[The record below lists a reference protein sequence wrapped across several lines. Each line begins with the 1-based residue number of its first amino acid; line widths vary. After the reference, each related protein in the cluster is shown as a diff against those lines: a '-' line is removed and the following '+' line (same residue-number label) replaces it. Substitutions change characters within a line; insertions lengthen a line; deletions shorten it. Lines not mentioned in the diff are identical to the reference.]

1 MRRGTGAIFRRRWLW
16 LRPISAVV
24 VLSSVLVSWL
34 VISGPA
40 YGSPA
45 AGASKGSRGQSRGVD
60 GVQLG
65 GRNGANS
72 DQSSAISSTKSSS
85 HSESNNSSKVVD
97 SQAAIPTPSI
107 SALTFSLSSAG
118 PSAPQSITYT
128 EPSTSV
134 PFSFPAVYLSPAA
147 SPFVLQ
153 NDCTGAVLKTSQQCT
168 IKVTLEQEKTGTTWA
183 TLEVSGFPPLD
194 VSLRE
199 TTAVMTP
206 APPTSVSAVATQG
219 GAIIAAVIANA
230 QAGIAPV
237 TSISVTPY
245 DITTRT
251 VGTAV
256 VKQLAAGFVGTATV
270 TVTGLPAN
278 VYDFSVIVSNSFGS
292 SLAVVTNAVTVAP
305 LPSSPPQSSPS
316 PANTPAPDPLPSS
329 PPVNVPLFTPSLAST
344 APSSPPTTSPK
355 TITVPIVASRS
366 SQPVIYS
373 SRATDQ
379 PVVANVAAP
388 SQPPSYVHISEYS
401 IGPLGSPVHGV
412 IIFYLSQTSG
422 IPGSM
427 ITLLD
432 RALPVGCVRP
442 AVLFD
447 NQLVAT
453 PRPIGG
459 LLPRLKIAVPGDA
472 VSGPAAITVTCIG
485 APATARTVD
494 FMVYVPSV
502 HLGMLST
509 AILLPSQISFSV
521 KSLAKSAAV
530 AALAIPFV
538 AFPTEFLNAT
548 LEEHEDDL
556 IALRNRFRRK
566 KGSTGGGMTSRI
578 SNNVRLTG
586 VLLASALLYGLLDPK
601 FSFNESSLL
610 IFLGLLVGLTVITM
624 AADLPAALYLRRK
637 DPEAKVQGHVLPG
650 AIGIAAVCVVISRA
664 LHFEPGYLYGMV
676 AGLQVANKIKISES
690 DSGKAQV
697 LSFMTTLAVA
707 LGAWLA
713 RQPLSSWTHSNHA
726 SVVAVGVDA
735 ALVSIFI
742 AGVQGVLISLL
753 PLRYL
758 PGRDI
763 FKWNRA
769 VWALLLGIAAFIF
782 FHLLLG
788 QGSSYVGT
796 INGTIAAAIFTGLFV
811 GATIFAWVFFAIRD
825 RRREANAANDPD
837 REAKEDEDRV
847 SFSLSGG
854 GGSQSDGE

>member
-1 MRRGTGAIFRRRWLW
+1 MKRGTGDGHRQKWLW
-16 LRPISAVV
+16 LRLISAVF
-24 VLSSVLVSWL
+24 VLSSVLVGWL

-45 AGASKGSRGQSRGVD
+45 TAASRDSNGKVHEVSSR
-60 GVQLG
+60 QLG
-65 GRNGANS
+65 GQYGANT
-72 DQSSAISSTKSSS
+72 DQSSGIGSTDNSS
-85 HSESNNSSKVVD
+85 HSD
-97 SQAAIPTPSI
+97 SGNTAVGADNQAAIPTPSI
-107 SALTFSLSSAG
+107 SSLTFSLASAG
-118 PSAPQSITYT
+118 ATAPQTVTYT
-128 EPSTSV
+128 EPSTLV
-134 PFSFPAVYLSPAA
+134 PFSFPSVFLSPTAGR
-147 SPFVLQ
+147 FMLQ
-153 NDCTGAVLKTSQQCT
+153 NNCSGLVLKTAQKCSIQ
-168 IKVTLEQEKTGTTWA
+168 VTSEQEKTGTTWA
-183 TLEVSGFPPLD
+183 TLEVIGFPSLD

-199 TTAVMTP
+199 TDEVMTP
-206 APPTSVSAVATQG
+206 APPSSVSAVATQG
-219 GAIIAAVIANA
+219 GAIVSAVIARAEN
-230 QAGIAPV
+230 GVAPV
-237 TSISVTPY
+237 TSVTVTPH
-245 DITTRT
+245 DITTNT
-251 VGTAV
+251 VGTSV
-256 VKQLAAGFVGTATV
+256 VEQVASGYVGTVTV
-270 TVTGLPAN
+270 SVTGLPAN

-292 SLAVVTNAVTVAP
+292 SIAVTTNTVTVVP
-305 LPSSPPQSSPS
+305 LPSSPPQLSP
-316 PANTPAPDPLPSS
+316 PPAPTPPPD
-329 PPVNVPLFTPSLAST
+329 PPVNVPVVTPSLAST
-344 APSSPPTTSPK
+344 APASPPTTVSK
-355 TITVPIVASRS
+355 VIAAPIVAARS

-373 SRATDQ
+373 FGPTSQ
-379 PVVANVAAP
+379 PAVASP
-388 SQPPSYVHISEYS
+388 SQPPSYIHISEYS
-401 IGPLGSPVHGV
+401 IGPLEPAVHGA

-432 RALPVGCVRP
+432 RALPIGCVRP
-442 AVLFD
+442 MVLFG
-447 NQLVAT
+447 NQVVAT
-453 PRPIGG
+453 PTPVGG
-459 LLPRLKIAVPGDA
+459 LLPRLRIAVPGDA
-472 VSGPAAITVTCIG
+472 ASGPAAITVTCIG

-509 AILLPSQISFSV
+509 AILLPSQISFSA

-566 KGSTGGGMTSRI
+566 KGSTGGGITSKI
-578 SNNVRLTG
+578 SNNVRLSG
-586 VLLASALLYGLLDPK
+586 VLLVSALLYGLLDPK

-624 AADLPAALYLRRK
+624 ATDLPAALYLRRK

-707 LGAWLA
+707 LAAWLA
-713 RQPLSSWTHSNHA
+713 RQPLSSWTHSTHA

-769 VWALLLGIAAFIF
+769 VWAVLLGISAFIF

-811 GATIFAWVFFAIRD
+811 GTTIFAWIFFAIRD
-825 RRREANAANDPD
+825 RKREAKGADDPEW
-837 REAKEDEDRV
+837 EAKEDEDRV
-847 SFSLSGG
+847 SFSLSSAS
-854 GGSQSDGE
+854 GSQSEDE